1 MFNFLKLQRM
11 ARPLFFATFFI
22 WAQLWIHL
30 WFLVSL
36 RQEMLCNSHGPFG
49 IFFPSWVFLGIA
61 LGILIGIGIFYQK
74 IPSLFYGWPLFLI
87 VVGGL
92 SNVFERVVFGCII
105 DFVSVFSFFPV
116 FNIADSMITLGVVG
130 GLWRWLVKENFFKE
144 KKNTEG
150 K

>member
-1 MFNFLKLQRM
+1 
-11 ARPLFFATFFI
+11 
-22 WAQLWIHL
+22 
-30 WFLVSL
+30 
-36 RQEMLCNSHGPFG
+36 
-49 IFFPSWVFLGIA
+49 
-61 LGILIGIGIFYQK
+61 
-74 IPSLFYGWPLFLI
+74 LI